1 MDLQLLFSYMTLVG
15 LLFLVA
21 VVAASYAGTTI
32 ALKRFFRAET
42 RKLADNDP
50 Q

>member
-1 MDLQLLFSYMTLVG
+1 MSWQLLFSYTTLVG

-32 ALKRFFRAET
+32 ALKRFFGSGT
-42 RKLADNDP
+42 RKPADNDP
-50 Q
+50 R